1 MRCLC
6 WLDEDY
12 ILVGC
17 LDGIIH
23 LWRIGGE
30 IRVSDLTLPFL
41 SFYSLFF
48 PFFLSL
54 PPSLSLALSLSP
66 SPLSP
71 PLSPPSLS
79 PPSLSPSLLSLPPLS
94 LSFQSFLSMEGGIIH
109 IRCSNSRK
117 VSKIETCTFT
127 LYLFDSILLLGRH
140 QVK

>member
-12 ILVGC
+12 VLVGC

-54 PPSLSLALSLSP
+54 PPSLSPSLSP
-66 SPLSP
+66 SP
-71 PLSPPSLS
+71 
-79 PPSLSPSLLSLPPLS
+79 LSLPPLS

>member
-12 ILVGC
+12 VLVGC

-41 SFYSLFF
+41 FFYSLFF

-54 PPSLSLALSLSP
+54 PPFLLLSLSLPPLSLSP
-66 SPLSP
+66 L
-71 PLSPPSLS
+71 SLS
-79 PPSLSPSLLSLPPLS
+79 PLSLSPSLLSLPPLS

-117 VSKIETCTFT
+117 VSKIGTCTFT

>member
-12 ILVGC
+12 VLVGC

-30 IRVSDLTLPFL
+30 IRVSDLTLLFL

-54 PPSLSLALSLSP
+54 PPFLSLSLSLSL
-66 SPLSP
+66 
-71 PLSPPSLS
+71 PPSLS
-79 PPSLSPSLLSLPPLS
+79 PPLSLSPLSLS

-117 VSKIETCTFT
+117 VSKIETCALT